1 MKDYLPIII
10 FLGLFL
16 LTEFLPSGT
25 VTVKPIFS
33 YGKFLEWY
41 KNTIGDYNSDGTIP
55 NEADWIDYYAT
66 KILKQ

>member
-16 LTEFLPSGT
+16 LTEFLPTGT

-41 KNTIGDYNSDGTIP
+41 KNTIGDYNSDAQSRMKLIGSI
-55 NEADWIDYYAT
+55 IMQ
-66 KILKQ
+66 LKF